1 MIRTATDNGQR
12 MTDNG
17 TIGMTREE
25 LEFSIGQYLDGTLD
39 EDGRVAL
46 EARLAADAEVRE
58 IVREER
64 ALTAVLHGALPVP
77 AVRWDA
83 LADRISGAIDEQLQ
97 ERVERASWAMRFRSP
112 GFLAL
117 AASVVLAAA
126 ISLKLMTGHRSS
138 TGPAQVPPAPAAVA
152 MVIEGPREDQPAG
165 KVVEEIS
172 IGPGGSYAKAPSLA
186 PYAEEIDT
194 RPARVVIAA
203 GVSLEDAPP
212 ASPF

>member
-1 MIRTATDNGQR
+1 
-12 MTDNG
+12 
-17 TIGMTREE
+17 
-25 LEFSIGQYLDGTLD
+25 
-39 EDGRVAL
+39 
-46 EARLAADAEVRE
+46 
-58 IVREER
+58 
-64 ALTAVLHGALPVP
+64 
-77 AVRWDA
+77 
-83 LADRISGAIDEQLQ
+83 
-97 ERVERASWAMRFRSP
+97 
-112 GFLAL
+112 
-117 AASVVLAAA
+117 
-126 ISLKLMTGHRSS
+126 
-138 TGPAQVPPAPAAVA
+138 